1 MINELM
7 ILLTT
12 MNITTVHLTFD
23 DGPSPT
29 YTPQVI
35 KILHDADVYANF
47 FLVGNNIIKYPE
59 IVRDIIREGHDI
71 GAHSMTHREL
81 TKIPFEQA
89 KKEIEDSM
97 ALVST
102 FRKTSLFRF
111 PYGSFNPKL
120 VSVLQSHHWQN
131 VYWDVDTTDWKY
143 KNADEI
149 YAKFKI
155 RLAREPDGSIV
166 LMHDIHPQS
175 VKVLKMI
182 LKYLKE
188 NHITVQK
195 LNISKNGEIK

>member
-1 MINELM
+1 M